1 MCNQTVHKE
10 TCSYCHHVSP
20 VKDYI
25 EGDNTYT
32 LDCERC
38 GWHSCD
44 ESYCSQ
50 CETQADIIALRELGV
65 SCRKEAFLKIA
76 QLKLELSRLSRN
88 APSVFSHLFV
98 REKLERIYMDYIHLT
113 GTSFSKGA
121 FYQIMLESVHL
132 RYLNISASL
141 RSGS

>member
-1 MCNQTVHKE
+1 MCNNAVHKE
-10 TCSYCHHVSP
+10 TCPFCHHVSP

-32 LDCERC
+32 LDCEHC
-38 GWHSCD
+38 GLHCCYKPD
-44 ESYCSQ
+44 CPQ
-50 CETQADIIALRELGV
+50 CEAQADKIALRELGI

-76 QLKLELSRLSRN
+76 QLNLDLSRISRQV
-88 APSVFSHLFV
+88 PSVFSRFIV
-98 REKLERIYMDYIHLT
+98 RKRLERIYMDYVHLT

-121 FYQIMLESVHL
+121 FYQVMLESIRL
-132 RYLNISASL
+132 RYMNISASL

>member
-10 TCSYCHHVSP
+10 TCSYCHYVSP

-32 LDCERC
+32 LDCEQC
-38 GWHSCD
+38 GWHYCN
-44 ESYCSQ
+44 EPNCSQ
-50 CETQADIIALRELGV
+50 CEAQADKIALREFGV

-76 QLKLELSRLSRN
+76 QLKLELSLISKGS
-88 APSVFSHLFV
+88 PSVFSHLFV
-98 REKLERIYMDYIHLT
+98 RKKLERIFMDYIHLT
-113 GTSFSKGA
+113 DTSFSKGA
-121 FYQIMLESVHL
+121 LYQLMLESVYR

-141 RSGS
+141 RAGV